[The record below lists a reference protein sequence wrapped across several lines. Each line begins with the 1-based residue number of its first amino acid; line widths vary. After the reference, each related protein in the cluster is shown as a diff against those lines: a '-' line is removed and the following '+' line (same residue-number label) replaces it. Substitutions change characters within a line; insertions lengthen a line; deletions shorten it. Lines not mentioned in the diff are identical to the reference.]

1 MAELLKS
8 PAAEGNDGNVN
19 SHAIPDDVQTP
30 NEQKLAEV
38 VLSKYKEAKR
48 YRASF
53 DKDWDRWYRLYA
65 GQHWDGPRPEW
76 RSDATVNFIFSTI
89 ETILPIMTDQSPQI
103 NVVAASDHSMK
114 NADIIGECVKRV
126 WVDNDMDLALPE
138 IIKNTLKY
146 GTGIVKVWW
155 DPSAKDHAGDV
166 AISNVDPRHFFPS
179 PGAKS
184 LKDAHYIVFA
194 ANIPVSNVQRDFPD
208 LAEKIT
214 PGVWDEELT
223 VNKTITSQRG
233 SDGPQMGPVMNTAG
247 TGSTEFNKNPDG
259 RDGFM
264 SRDKLCTFIEL
275 WSRDSSGQTWC
286 TMMANGVLLKHW
298 KNPFH
303 HNKFPFVRFI
313 DYPIPSNFWGMGEIQ
328 QLEKLQMSINQR
340 RAQTYDILRLTA
352 NPPFVADADSG
363 INPKAMTNRPATII
377 YKNRGS
383 EVSWLTPPQLPSAL
397 FTLQELDKQDFD
409 SISGVHDVTQGRRPV
424 GIEAASAI
432 TELQEAAQTR
442 IRQKV
447 RQMEG
452 GLRNVGRLIVALIQ
466 QFYDDKRVIRIVGQF
481 GTKPQFI
488 TMNQESVGPDG
499 TPFKVNDPSIGEYEI
514 EIGVGSTMP
523 VNRTRRA
530 EQMIELFQL
539 GIVDKRAVLENAGLP
554 PEQYEKILARMEQ
567 AEAQILAAET
577 GQPPQGGQAPGGAP
591 SAMPPAVGGEAGP
604 TEEEIAALEAEAGA

>member
-1 MAELLKS
+1 MSEAFKTPVDSQESGELK
-8 PAAEGNDGNVN
+8 NHTV
-19 SHAIPDDVQTP
+19 PDDIQ
-30 NEQKLAEV
+30 NETEVKLAEM
-38 VLSKYKEAKR
+38 VLNKYKEAKR
-48 YRASF
+48 YRANF

-126 WVDNDMDLALPE
+126 WVDNDMDLTLPE
-138 IIKNTLKY
+138 IVKNTLKY

-155 DPSAKDHAGDV
+155 NPSEKDGAGDV
-166 AISNVDPRHFFPS
+166 SISNVDPRHFFPS
-179 PGAKS
+179 PGAKN

-194 ANIPVSNVQRDFPD
+194 ANVPVSNIQRDFPEQAD
-208 LAEKIT
+208 RIR

-223 VNKTITSQRG
+223 VNKTITSQRAN
-233 SDGPQMGPVMNTAG
+233 DVPHVGPISNTGG
-247 TGSTEFNKNPDG
+247 TGTTDFAKNPDG
-259 RDGFM
+259 RDGLM
-264 SRDKLCTFIEL
+264 SRDKLCTFVEL
-275 WSRDSSGQTWC
+275 WSRDEHGDTWC
-286 TMMANGVLLKHW
+286 TMMANGVLLKHGP
-298 KNPFH
+298 NPFK
-303 HNKFPFVRFI
+303 HNMFPFVRFL

-383 EVSWLTPPQLPSAL
+383 EVNWLSPPQLPSAL

-452 GLRNVGRLIVALIQ
+452 SLRNIGRLVVRLIQ
-466 QFYDDKRVIRIVGQF
+466 QFYDDKRVIRIVGSY
-481 GTKPQFI
+481 GTKPEFI
-488 TMNQESVGPDG
+488 TINKESIGEDG
-499 TPFKVNDPSIGEYEI
+499 KPFKVNDPSIGEYDI

-539 GIVDKRAVLENAGLP
+539 GIVDRRAVLENAGLP
-554 PEQYEKILARMEQ
+554 PDMVEKIMARMDQQEQ
-567 AEAQILAAET
+567 AIMAAET
-577 GQPPQGGQAPGGAP
+577 GQAPPPGAAPMGTA
-591 SAMPPAVGGEAGP
+591 EAGP
-604 TEEEIAALEAEAGA
+604 SEEEIMALEAEG